1 MFYLFSA
8 VDLMPNSAVIHS
20 DLGSALAGSGRY
32 AEALKEFRRAIALNP
47 EYGPALENIQRL
59 ERMGIR

>member
-1 MFYLFSA
+1 
-8 VDLMPNSAVIHS
+8 MPNSAVIHS

-47 EYGPALENIQRL
+47 EYAPALENIQRL
-59 ERMGIR
+59 ERMGIK